1 MIEISGLILAVV
13 GIVFAFEAPR
23 TKFLSVLG
31 QQPSLKTTVIHNA
44 GGQDVLSSHDRE
56 LAKSFRSLFA
66 DSGLF
71 REFQGHDFLLP
82 LRKIATV
89 PLYMVV
95 ETWTDEAHFFT
106 HPELRSK
113 QAIFIAAASEL
124 AGEIVRYTVPDGN
137 GNVSGKGSQCA
148 AHSRRA
154 SGVCFRICSFS
165 STPISRRCASCLG
178 CTGMAKS
185 RWNGGAARRSR
196 GRARAGG

>member
-95 ETWTDEAHFFT
+95 ETWTDEAPFFT

-137 GNVSGKGSQCA
+137 GNVSVITRQMDPENLPKHVKAEAQAIDDKLPAFLQSHEMLLAECN
-148 AHSRRA
+148 R
-154 SGVCFRICSFS
+154 
-165 STPISRRCASCLG
+165 LL
-178 CTGMAKS
+178 
-185 RWNGGAARRSR
+185 
-196 GRARAGG
+196 